1 MGNNDFKGDEK
12 LENFSDDQI
21 EKINLKRIASVCVCI
36 LFFQIINL
44 FNPQFYVQRILWG
57 GTFLLSLSAVIFLIL
72 ILVIKRNSSF
82 KNISFIYKLFWSILV
97 IGVFP
102 FLYRDASMSL
112 IPLNC
117 VVLAGVLICAPIL
130 KKNDLRFI
138 YLVSIIVNVCACLYA
153 KDIPFYYYLQVVI
166 INITAYL
173 LANNLHGKYM
183 ELFDKQRQAY
193 KAYMNSILEQESLKA
208 KLNEEKSANSAKSEF
223 LSRMSHDLRTPLN
236 GIIGSSYLA
245 LNDDI
250 PREEVNDYLNKINQ
264 SGKYLLSLINDVLD
278 MSKIE
283 SDKMELHPEPYTL
296 SEFLDTVNSIIK
308 EQCSEKDIDFDIVC
322 KEVDIKCVM
331 LDRLRFNQIFLNLLS
346 NSVKFTPK
354 GGKIDLIIEHLSK
367 DDDKIKKRFIVR
379 DTGIGMSKEF
389 LAHAFEPFTQ
399 EKAGDTSEG
408 TGLGLSIVYKI
419 VELMNGRI
427 YIESEPGKGT
437 SVTVELEVDIVKDME
452 DKEEKTEFDLNKL
465 KGKRILIF
473 EDNELN
479 LMIAKTLLEQKG
491 IYAECAE
498 NGKIGVDMYLNKEP
512 YHYDAV
518 LMDIQMPVMNGLE
531 ACKKI
536 RESNKEDCKSIP
548 VIAMTANAF
557 AEDIKCS
564 IDAGMD
570 EHLAKPIEPDILYKT
585 IYKQIFK

>member
-1 MGNNDFKGDEK
+1 MKNKYFKVDEK
-12 LENFSDDQI
+12 LVNFSEDEI
-21 EKINLKRIASVCVCI
+21 EKINLKRIVAVCICI

-57 GTFLLSLSAVIFLIL
+57 GMLLLSLSAVVFLII
-72 ILVIKRNSSF
+72 ILVVKKNSSF

-130 KKNDLRFI
+130 KNNDLRFI
-138 YLVSIIVNVCACLYA
+138 YMVSITVNVCACIYA
-153 KDIPFYYYLQVVI
+153 GNIPFHYYAEVVI
-166 INITAYL
+166 INIAAYL

-193 KAYMNSILEQESLKA
+193 NAYMDSVLEQKNLEA
-208 KLNEEKSANSAKSEF
+208 KLNEAKSANSAKSEF

-250 PREEVNDYLNKINQ
+250 SREEVNDYLNKINQ

-283 SDKMELHPEPYTL
+283 SDKMELHPEPYSL
-296 SEFLDTVNSIIK
+296 SEFLDTVNSIIR
-308 EQCSEKDIDFDIVC
+308 EQCIEKNIDFDIVC

-346 NSVKFTPK
+346 NSVKFTPER
-354 GGKIDLIIEHLSK
+354 GKIELIIEHLSK
-367 DDDKIKKRFIVR
+367 DENRIKKRFIVR
-379 DTGIGMSKEF
+379 DTGIGMSKEY
-389 LAHAFEPFTQ
+389 LAHAFEPFSQ

-408 TGLGLSIVYKI
+408 TGLGLSIVAKI
-419 VELMNGRI
+419 VELMGGRI

-437 SVTVELEVDIVKDME
+437 SVILELEVDIVKDVE
-452 DKEEKTEFDLNKL
+452 DNEEKTEFDLNKL

-473 EDNELN
+473 EDNDLN
-479 LMIAKTLLEQKG
+479 MMIAKTLLEQKG
-491 IYAECAE
+491 ITAECAE
-498 NGKIGVDMYLNKEP
+498 NGKIGTDMYLNNEP
-512 YHYDAV
+512 HYYDAV

-536 RESNKEDCKSIP
+536 RSSGKADSESIS

-557 AEDIKCS
+557 AEDIKNS
-564 IDAGMD
+564 IDAGMN

-585 IYKQIFK
+585 LYKQIFK

>member
-1 MGNNDFKGDEK
+1 
-12 LENFSDDQI
+12 
-21 EKINLKRIASVCVCI
+21 
-36 LFFQIINL
+36 
-44 FNPQFYVQRILWG
+44 
-57 GTFLLSLSAVIFLIL
+57 
-72 ILVIKRNSSF
+72 
-82 KNISFIYKLFWSILV
+82 
-97 IGVFP
+97 
-102 FLYRDASMSL
+102 
-112 IPLNC
+112 
-117 VVLAGVLICAPIL
+117 
-130 KKNDLRFI
+130 
-138 YLVSIIVNVCACLYA
+138 
-153 KDIPFYYYLQVVI
+153 
-166 INITAYL
+166 
-173 LANNLHGKYM
+173 
-183 ELFDKQRQAY
+183 
-193 KAYMNSILEQESLKA
+193 
-208 KLNEEKSANSAKSEF
+208 
-223 LSRMSHDLRTPLN
+223 
-236 GIIGSSYLA
+236 
-245 LNDDI
+245 
-250 PREEVNDYLNKINQ
+250 
-264 SGKYLLSLINDVLD
+264 
-278 MSKIE
+278 
-283 SDKMELHPEPYTL
+283 
-296 SEFLDTVNSIIK
+296 
-308 EQCSEKDIDFDIVC
+308 
-322 KEVDIKCVM
+322 
-331 LDRLRFNQIFLNLLS
+331 
-346 NSVKFTPK
+346 
-354 GGKIDLIIEHLSK
+354 
-367 DDDKIKKRFIVR
+367 
-379 DTGIGMSKEF
+379 MSKEF

-491 IYAECAE
+491 IDVQCAE

-512 YHYDAV
+512 YYYDAV

-536 RESNKEDCKSIP
+536 RESDKEDCNVIP

>member
-1 MGNNDFKGDEK
+1 MGNKDFKGDEK

-57 GTFLLSLSAVIFLIL
+57 GMFLLSLSAVIFLIL

-153 KDIPFYYYLQVVI
+153 KDIPFYYYVQVVI

-183 ELFDKQRQAY
+183 ELFEKQRQAY

-208 KLNEEKSANSAKSEF
+208 KLNEEKNANSAKSEF

-250 PREEVNDYLNKINQ
+250 SREEVNDYLNKINQ

-308 EQCSEKDIDFDIVC
+308 EQCIEKDIDFDIVC

-491 IYAECAE
+491 IDVQCAE

-512 YHYDAV
+512 YYYDAV

-536 RESNKEDCKSIP
+536 RESDKEDCNVIP